1 MSQSEPNL
9 LQHASSAYLRSA
21 AHQPTRW
28 HEWGVEAFA
37 RAKSEGKPVLLDI
50 GAVWCHWCHVMDR
63 ESYENTEVATIL
75 NEHFVAV
82 KVDRDERPD
91 VDARYQMAVA
101 ALAGQGG
108 WPLTVFLTS
117 DGKPFY
123 GGTYFPPEDAF
134 GRPSFRRILHAI
146 SEAYRERRAEV
157 EEESR
162 NLMHVLEHGEGSQ
175 GQGGEFSP
183 RVVEQMVQSAL
194 GSFDRVNG
202 GFSQAPKF
210 PHPPAVDLLLDW
222 YARTGEDQVRHVAAT
237 TLEKMARG
245 GVYDQLA
252 GGFHRYSVDE
262 RWCVPH
268 FEKMAYD
275 NSELLKNYA
284 HAYQVTRHE
293 FFAEVARDI
302 LRWLREVLSDR
313 QLGGYYG
320 SQDADINLEDDG
332 DYFTWTLDEAR
343 AVLTSDELTLAAAY
357 YDIGERGEMHHD
369 PRRNVLWVAKT
380 LEELS
385 AEHSLSVAQVHAAL
399 TTIKQKMYAA
409 RLLRP
414 APFLDRTLYTGWN
427 ALLISASLQAA
438 RALGE
443 REDVAF
449 ALRSLDRLLA
459 EAVDGAGNDHA
470 GGLRHV
476 IAYAETGN
484 AERPAGLLD
493 DYAYTVL
500 ALLDAYEASGELG
513 YFTRAEKLAGQMIER
528 FGDHEAGGF
537 FDAEPQAE
545 AIGALATRRKPF
557 QDSPTPAGNPSAA
570 IALLRL
576 HALNG
581 DDHLREVAQKTLEQF
596 AGAAEQFG
604 IYAATYGVAA
614 VWLGRP
620 HIQVIVIGEGAD
632 ADALEDAAL
641 SRFAI
646 NLTVLRVRD
655 AARIGEC
662 LPAPLAETI
671 GQLPGTGKAV
681 AVQCSGFTCQPP
693 TTDPAELASLLDEAI
708 QLPA

>member
-1 MSQSEPNL
+1 MSTSEPNL

-28 HEWGVEAFA
+28 HEWGTEAFA
-37 RAKSEGKPVLLDI
+37 LAKSEGKPVLLDI

-63 ESYENTEVATIL
+63 ESYESPEVAAFL

-108 WPLTVFLTS
+108 WPLTVFLTP

-123 GGTYFPPEDAF
+123 GGTYFPPEDAY

-157 EEESR
+157 EEESLK
-162 NLMHVLEHGEGSQ
+162 LMHVLDHGEGSD
-175 GQGGEFSP
+175 GHGGEFSP
-183 RVVEQMVQSAL
+183 RIVEQMVQSAL

-210 PHPPAVDLLLDW
+210 PHPPAMELLLDW
-222 YARTGEDQVRHVAAT
+222 YARTGEEQVRVVAVT

-284 HAYQVTRHE
+284 HAYQVTRNP
-293 FFAEVARDI
+293 FFAEVARDV

-313 QLGGYYG
+313 
-320 SQDADINLEDDG
+320 
-332 DYFTWTLDEAR
+332 
-343 AVLTSDELTLAAAY
+343 
-357 YDIGERGEMHHD
+357 ERGEMHHD
-369 PRRNVLWVAKT
+369 PRRNVLWVART
-380 LEELS
+380 VEELAAAHSMS
-385 AEHSLSVAQVHAAL
+385 AEQVRAAL
-399 TTIKQKMYAA
+399 ATIKRKMYAA
-409 RLLRP
+409 RLLRT

-427 ALLISASLQAA
+427 ALLISATLQAA
-438 RALGE
+438 RALHE
-443 REDVAF
+443 PQDVAF

-459 EAVDGAGNDHA
+459 EVFDDND
-470 GGLRHV
+470 GLRHV
-476 IAYAETGN
+476 IAYAEAGK
-484 AERPAGLLD
+484 AERPAGMLD
-493 DYAYTVL
+493 DYAYTIL
-500 ALLDAYEASGELG
+500 ALLDAYEAGGTLG

-528 FGDHEAGGF
+528 FGDREGGGF
-537 FDAEPQAE
+537 FDAEPQTD
-545 AIGALATRRKPF
+545 AIGALAARRKPF
-557 QDSPTPAGNPSAA
+557 QDSPTPAGDPSAA

-581 DDHLREVAQKTLEQF
+581 DGHLRDVATKTLELF
-596 AGAAEQFG
+596 AGVAEQFG
-604 IYAATYGVAA
+604 IHAATYGVAA

-620 HIQVIVIGEGAD
+620 HIQVVVVGSGAE
-632 ADALEDAAL
+632 ADALEAAAL
-641 SRFAI
+641 ARFAI

-655 AARIGEC
+655 GRRIGEA
-662 LPAPLAETI
+662 LPPALAETI
-671 GQLPGTGKAV
+671 AQLPGAATGKAV
-681 AVQCSGFTCQPP
+681 AILCSGFTCQPP
-693 TTDPAELASLLDEAI
+693 TTDAAELAARLDEAI

>member
-1 MSQSEPNL
+1 MSLSEPNL

-28 HEWGVEAFA
+28 HEWGAEAFA
-37 RAKSEGKPVLLDI
+37 LAKSEGKPVLLDI

-63 ESYENTEVATIL
+63 ESYESPEIAGLL

-108 WPLTVFLTS
+108 WPLTVFLTP

-157 EEESR
+157 EEESLK
-162 NLMHVLEHGEGSQ
+162 LMHVLDHGEGSD
-175 GQGGEFSP
+175 GHGGEFSP
-183 RVVEQMVQSAL
+183 RIVEQMVQSAL

-210 PHPPAVDLLLDW
+210 PHPPAMELLLDW
-222 YARTGEDQVRHVAAT
+222 YARTGEEQVHLVAAT

-284 HAYQVTRHE
+284 HAFQVTRDP
-293 FFAEVARDI
+293 FFANVARDI
-302 LRWLREVLSDR
+302 LRWLRDVLSDR
-313 QLGGYYG
+313 DGGGYYG

-343 AVLTSDELTLAAAY
+343 AVLTSDELPLAAAY

-380 LEELS
+380 VEELA
-385 AEHSLSVAQVHAAL
+385 AEHGLSVEQVHDHLA
-399 TTIKQKMYAA
+399 TIKQKMYAA
-409 RLLRP
+409 RLLRT

-427 ALLISASLQAA
+427 ALCISATLQAA
-438 RALGE
+438 RALHE
-443 REDVAF
+443 PEEVAF

-459 EAVDGAGNDHA
+459 EAVDE

-476 IAYAETGN
+476 IAYAEQGK
-484 AERPAGLLD
+484 AARPAGMLD
-493 DYAYTVL
+493 DYAYTIL
-500 ALLDAYEASGELG
+500 ALLDAYESSGKLS
-513 YFTRAEKLAGQMIER
+513 YFTQAEALAGQMMER
-528 FGDHEAGGF
+528 FGDREGGGF
-537 FDAEPQAE
+537 FDAEPQAD
-545 AIGALATRRKPF
+545 AIGALAARRKPF
-557 QDSPTPAGNPSAA
+557 QDSPTPAGDPSAA

-581 DDHLREVAQKTLEQF
+581 DGHLREVATKTLELF
-596 AGAAEQFG
+596 AGVAEQFG
-604 IYAATYGVAA
+604 IHAATYGVAA

-620 HIQVIVIGEGAD
+620 HIQVVVVVGSGAE
-632 ADALEDAAL
+632 ADALEAAAL
-641 SRFAI
+641 ARFAI

-655 AARIGEC
+655 SQHLGES
-662 LPAPLAETI
+662 LPPALAESV
-671 GQLPGTGKAV
+671 GQLPGAATGKGV
-681 AVQCSGFTCQPP
+681 AILCSGFTCQPP
-693 TTDPAELASLLDEAI
+693 TTDAAELAALLDEAI

>member
-28 HEWGVEAFA
+28 HEWGAEAFA
-37 RAKSEGKPVLLDI
+37 RAKAEGKPVLLDI

-63 ESYENTEVATIL
+63 ESYESAEVAAIL

-82 KVDRDERPD
+82 KVDRDERPE

-101 ALAGQGG
+101 ALSGQGG
-108 WPLTVFLTS
+108 WPLTVFLTAE
-117 DGKPFY
+117 GKPFY
-123 GGTYFPPEDAF
+123 GGTYFPPEDAY
-134 GRPSFRRILHAI
+134 GRPSFRRILLAI
-146 SEAYRERRAEV
+146 AEAYRERRAEV
-157 EEESR
+157 EEESN

-175 GQGGEFSP
+175 GQGGEFSA

-210 PHPPAVDLLLDW
+210 PHPPVVDLLLDW
-222 YARTGEDQVRHVAAT
+222 YARTGEEQVHMVAAT

-284 HAYQVTRHE
+284 HAFQVTRHE
-293 FFAEVARDI
+293 FFAEVAKDI

-343 AVLTSDELTLAAAY
+343 AVLTSDELALAAAY

-380 LEELS
+380 PEELA
-385 AEHSLSVAQVHAAL
+385 AEHSLSVEQVHALL

-414 APFLDRTLYTGWN
+414 APFLDRTLYTNWN
-427 ALLISASLQAA
+427 ALLISATLQAA
-438 RALGE
+438 RALGQP
-443 REDVAF
+443 EDVAF

-459 EAVDGAGNDHA
+459 EAPDDKN
-470 GGLRHV
+470 GLRHV
-476 IAYAETGN
+476 IAYAEAGK

-500 ALLDAYEASGELG
+500 ALLDAYEASGKLD
-513 YFTRAEKLAGQMIER
+513 YLSRAEKLAGQMIAR
-528 FGDHEAGGF
+528 FGDHEGGGF
-537 FDAEPQAE
+537 FDAEPQAD
-545 AIGALATRRKPF
+545 AIGALAARRKPF

-581 DDHLREVAQKTLEQF
+581 DAHLREVAQKTLEQF

-604 IYAATYGVAA
+604 TYAATYGVAA
-614 VWLGRP
+614 VWMGRP
-620 HIQVIVIGEGAD
+620 HLQVVVLGEGAE
-632 ADALEDAAL
+632 ADALERAAL
-641 SRFAI
+641 GRFVL

-655 AARIGEC
+655 VSHIAEC

-671 GQLPGTGKAV
+671 GQLPGAGKAV
-681 AVQCSGFTCQPP
+681 AVLCSGFTCQPP
-693 TTDPAELASLLDEAI
+693 TGDPAVLAGLMDEAI